1 MSDKKYREFWIN
13 SFYDSPE
20 EHAGWKFRRAWDGW
34 TEIVARTDPD
44 LIHTV
49 EISAFQAAQEKIREL
64 EDFEAQTIQ
73 LLSELDDKHNS
84 LKARADKLRLAANN
98 INYHSDDCRYDVV
111 CECANFKLREAIQEY
126 DQENEK

>member
-34 TEIVARTDPD
+34 TEIIASSDSE

-49 EISAFQAAQEKIREL
+49 EMSAFNDLQSKLQALEEQNRVLVEL
-64 EDFEAQTIQ
+64 VKASLNLARLTKEESIECYYHYKVRARQA
-73 LLSELDDKHNS
+73 LAS
-84 LKARADKLRLAANN
+84 LKG
-98 INYHSDDCRYDVV
+98 
-111 CECANFKLREAIQEY
+111 EG
-126 DQENEK
+126 